1 MNAKFYCLE
10 KLVEI
15 IHCGNY
21 NQFKN
26 IIITNMKDNQE
37 EEFFYKQMKVL

>member
-26 IIITNMKDNQE
+26 IIITNMKDN
-37 EEFFYKQMKVL
+37 